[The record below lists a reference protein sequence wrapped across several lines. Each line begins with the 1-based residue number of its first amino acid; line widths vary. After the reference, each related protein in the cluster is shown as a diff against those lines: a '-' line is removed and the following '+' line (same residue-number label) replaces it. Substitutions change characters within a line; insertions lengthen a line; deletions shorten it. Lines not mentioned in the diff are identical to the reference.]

1 MCTFED
7 ERRVMVCD
15 VAIGQVRQTM
25 MAAFGN
31 EVQYTPCEG
40 QGTLVEASSRID
52 AEQFQALTRTAITLA
67 QSRGTQAS

>member
-25 MAAFGN
+25 LAAFGD
-31 EVQYTPCEG
+31 EVQYLLCEG
-40 QGTLVEASSRID
+40 QGTLVEASASID
-52 AEQFQALTRTAITLA
+52 AKQFQTLARTAISQA
-67 QSRGTQAS
+67 QAEASQTS